1 MRFKQIISASIALMM
16 AVGTT
21 VSAQNDFEVSLQ
33 GNKVTISGNVDTS
46 VKRISLKVLPQEASE
61 SSIADIYGMAEAE
74 VKDGFFEY
82 SFLMPDKFNGNVVD
96 GIFSVYVSG
105 NDKLKSSFGYI
116 SSDKREA
123 FAASLNTENMRAIFD
138 DSDNEKYFDSLGA
151 DISYY
156 KTLSPDEKDSFI
168 AFLKNEKGES
178 TITVE
183 NISELVKIASV
194 LQKAKTNVDENLIAE
209 SGVGFENVKF
219 EDETDA
225 EKKAWLVQYADSKKP
240 YESYEQL
247 ESAYKDGNILY
258 LLQKAK
264 YSDYEDLI
272 DKYDDRIKIKDTT
285 YYAQYSN
292 MSETNKNA
300 VNEAIKKS
308 GVNFTSYELFLN
320 QFESAVKDIVAKN
333 GKGNSN
339 NSGGTGGGGGSNSG
353 KKKPSQ
359 TVIPISV
366 TEKITRQENKK
377 AFSDVDKDH
386 WANEAIQC
394 LFDKEIV
401 SGYEDDTF
409 KPNNQ
414 ITREEFIKMI
424 VSALDIDTTNIKSE
438 FTDVDRDKWYTSYID
453 AAFGKKLIS
462 GREDGSFGIGEKIT
476 REEMCVIVRRAINT
490 LTKVRTY
497 TEFDDEMDIS
507 EYAREAV
514 ADLYSAGIVNGISA
528 KEFSPKSVVT
538 RAQAAKIIYDAF
550 IK

>member
-61 SSIADIYGMAEAE
+61 SSIADIYEMAEAE

-105 NDKLKSSFGYI
+105 NDKLKSSFDYI

-123 FAASLNTENMRAIFD
+123 FAASLNTENMRSIFD
-138 DSDNEKYFDSLGA
+138 DSDNERYFDSLGA

-225 EKKAWLVQYADSKKP
+225 EKKAWLVQYADGKKP

-247 ESAYKDGNILY
+247 KSVYKDGNILY

-272 DKYDDRIKIKDTT
+272 DKYDDRIKIKGTT

-339 NSGGTGGGGGSNSG
+339 NGGGTGGGGGSNSG

-359 TVIPISV
+359 TVIPIPV
-366 TEKITRQENKK
+366 TEEITRQENKK

-462 GREDGSFGIGEKIT
+462 GREDGSFGIGEEIT